1 MLCTIAA
8 SSKGR
13 FWLIVAAGRNVH
25 CRHCAVTQ
33 HTYSSFAESK
43 ISLFFCFSLSQSNL
57 TNNLIYKKRSL
68 TVYVNPLL
76 LDLWDESIS
85 NQIELREIRIAL
97 FFCTHSHRIKSLL
110 DASKLWNRKFD
121 FHFMKRMPKNM
132 SRASIYSYDYT
143 LQIVCIFFVCEEA
156 NKTLNYLRLIANKAN
171 KLQRPIKTKI
181 KASIKVPLAL
191 KRHFC

>member
-43 ISLFFCFSLSQSNL
+43 ISLFFCFSLSHTSQSNL

-68 TVYVNPLL
+68 TVFVNPLL

-85 NQIELREIRIAL
+85 NQIELREIRVAL
-97 FFCTHSHRIKSLL
+97 FFLHSLPSHKIIYWFIIQIMQQEIRLP
-110 DASKLWNRKFD
+110 
-121 FHFMKRMPKNM
+121 FHEKN
-132 SRASIYSYDYT
+132 A
-143 LQIVCIFFVCEEA
+143 
-156 NKTLNYLRLIANKAN
+156 
-171 KLQRPIKTKI
+171 
-181 KASIKVPLAL
+181 
-191 KRHFC
+191 

>member
-43 ISLFFCFSLSQSNL
+43 ISLFFCFSLSHTSQSNL

-68 TVYVNPLL
+68 TVFVNPLL

-85 NQIELREIRIAL
+85 NQIELKEIRVVL
-97 FFCTHSHRIKSLL
+97 FFCIHSHHIKHYWMHPNYGTGSSTSISWKECLKIWV
-110 DASKLWNRKFD
+110 KLVYIVMTCNNYLK
-121 FHFMKRMPKNM
+121 KP
-132 SRASIYSYDYT
+132 SQIYSKY
-143 LQIVCIFFVCEEA
+143 
-156 NKTLNYLRLIANKAN
+156 NKK
-171 KLQRPIKTKI
+171 
-181 KASIKVPLAL
+181 
-191 KRHFC
+191 

>member
-1 MLCTIAA
+1 MVGYLVRCGLMQTLPGDEYKADVAA

-43 ISLFFCFSLSQSNL
+43 ISLFFCFSLSHTSQSNL

-97 FFCTHSHRIKSLL
+97 FFCTHSHQIKSLL
-110 DASKLWNRKFD
+110 DASKLWNRKLTSISWKECLKIWVELVYIV
-121 FHFMKRMPKNM
+121 MTCNNYLKKP
-132 SRASIYSYDYT
+132 SQIYSHYKKYSKF
-143 LQIVCIFFVCEEA
+143 QI
-156 NKTLNYLRLIANKAN
+156 
-171 KLQRPIKTKI
+171 
-181 KASIKVPLAL
+181 
-191 KRHFC
+191 

>member
-43 ISLFFCFSLSQSNL
+43 ISLFFCFSLSHTSQSNL

-68 TVYVNPLL
+68 TVFVNPLL
-76 LDLWDESIS
+76 LDLWDESKS
-85 NQIELREIRIAL
+85 NQIELREIRVAL
-97 FFCTHSHRIKSLL
+97 FLSTHFHYIKSFIDLL
-110 DASKLWNRKFD
+110 SKLCNRKFD
-121 FHFMKRMPKNM
+121 FHFMKRMPKSM
-132 SRASIYSYDYT
+132 SRASI
-143 LQIVCIFFVCEEA
+143 
-156 NKTLNYLRLIANKAN
+156 
-171 KLQRPIKTKI
+171 
-181 KASIKVPLAL
+181 
-191 KRHFC
+191 

>member
-1 MLCTIAA
+1 MVGYLVRCGLMQTLPGDEYKADVAA

-43 ISLFFCFSLSQSNL
+43 ISLFFCFSLSHTSQSNL

-68 TVYVNPLL
+68 TVFVNPLL

-85 NQIELREIRIAL
+85 NQIELRDIRIAL
-97 FFCTHSHRIKSLL
+97 FFCTHSHQIKSLL

-132 SRASIYSYDYT
+132 SRASIYSYD
-143 LQIVCIFFVCEEA
+143 L
-156 NKTLNYLRLIANKAN
+156 
-171 KLQRPIKTKI
+171 
-181 KASIKVPLAL
+181 
-191 KRHFC
+191 